1 LERLLRPAC
10 TPKTSPT
17 GCADADADTGGRID
31 RRTAQK
37 SSNVEEGSETTI
49 ARGDREPA
57 DEPRAHIKSPNCNYG
72 NELTDLRA

>member
-17 GCADADADTGGRID
+17 GCADAGGRIA

-37 SSNVEEGSETTI
+37 SRCRSSNVEEGSETTI